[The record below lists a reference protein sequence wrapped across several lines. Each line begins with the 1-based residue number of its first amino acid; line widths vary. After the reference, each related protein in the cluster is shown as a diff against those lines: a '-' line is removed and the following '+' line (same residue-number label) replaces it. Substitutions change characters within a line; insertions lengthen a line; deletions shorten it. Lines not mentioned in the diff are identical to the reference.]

1 LRIAAQRHA
10 VGTGGIGEVAEG
22 GGIEGRSLCIAADGG
37 AVTTGGFGTDTERCR
52 AVPLATLSLPTAVAP
67 LPLALL
73 K

>member
-1 LRIAAQRHA
+1 MPN
-10 VGTGGIGEVAEG
+10 
-22 GGIEGRSLCIAADGG
+22 AAD
-37 AVTTGGFGTDTERCR
+37 